1 MRANLLQI
9 LAFALLV
16 AQTLGHRVHVATTTT
31 EKASSRITEDIEYYD
46 DGHLEVSP
54 HAFNVTSITE
64 SPTDTVVASGTSYS
78 IFGYECTIQR

>member
-1 MRANLLQI
+1 MRTSLLQI
-9 LAFALLV
+9 LPLAILV
-16 AQTLGHRVHVATTTT
+16 AQTLGHRVHHVTTTT
-31 EKASSRITEDIEYYD
+31 EKASARINEELDYYD

-64 SPTDTVVASGTSYS
+64 SPADAVVASGTTYT